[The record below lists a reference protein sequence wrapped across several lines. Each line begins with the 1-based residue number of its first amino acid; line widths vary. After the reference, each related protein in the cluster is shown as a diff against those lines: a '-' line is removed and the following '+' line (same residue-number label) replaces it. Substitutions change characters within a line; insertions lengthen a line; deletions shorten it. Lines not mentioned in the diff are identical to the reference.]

1 MKLSIPFVA
10 AALSVLCGCG
20 GGGGGDGSGTG
31 TLELLATDDP
41 FAHGIVAEARITVS
55 EIHLRGPSGWISLQQ
70 GPPIELDVL
79 DLRNGVT
86 AQLASAVIPS
96 GSYDQ
101 LRLVVDEG
109 YLKLIDDDEFSTALG
124 NLHPTSTST
133 SGLKLDIEPP
143 LDVQE
148 GEVHTYLLDI
158 DLTKTF
164 KAVPGTDPLA
174 ATSYQLHPVIHVA
187 NLSQSGEV
195 RGFVREDDGSGNL
208 VGVADATIYLL
219 LPGETEPANAVQTT
233 ATEAD
238 GSYALLGVLPG
249 TYDVLAELGPRQAR
263 SDGHEVLA
271 ATVTDVDLVLP

>member
-1 MKLSIPFVA
+1 MRFLLPFVTA
-10 AALSVLCGCG
+10 MFTVLGGCSG
-20 GGGGGDGSGTG
+20 GGGGGSGTG
-31 TLELLATDDP
+31 TIELLATDDP
-41 FAHGIVAEARITVS
+41 FAHAIVAEARITVS
-55 EIHLRGPSGWISLQQ
+55 EIKLRGPGGWITLLD

-86 AQLASAVIPS
+86 AQLASAEIPV

-133 SGLKLDIEPP
+133 SGLKLDIDPP
-143 LDVQE
+143 LEVRA
-148 GEVHTYLLDI
+148 GETHSYLLDI

-174 ATSYQLHPVIHVA
+174 ATSYQLHPVMHVA
-187 NLSQSGEV
+187 NLSHSGEL

-233 ATEAD
+233 ATEPD
-238 GSYALLGVLPG
+238 GSYALIGVVPG
-249 TYDVLAELGPRQAR
+249 TYDVLAELGARQAR

-271 ATVTDVDLVLP
+271 GSVTDVDLVLP